1 MVTLNLTA
9 VGAEQELIKKYLS
22 ENASDSLLDKINNGI
37 RIEKDGKT
45 LISKKTLDGF
55 MKYAN
60 EEARKLAA
68 KGATSA
74 CVEDKVVYGWA
85 MHYFEEDSIEG
96 TLYNEDGT
104 EYKPPKP
111 VKAKQTVSTSISNKT
126 TTIPPKEPAGQL
138 SLFDFTDN
146 AELSCEDDNAIEEI
160 EETTNEI
167 KEISTIHV
175 PQPDGSDI
183 CIDTETGE
191 VIEKPQNTTEELIA
205 ILFNILQEDLEVQL
219 L

>member
-9 VGAEQELIKKYLS
+9 VGAEQELIKKYLA
-22 ENASDSLLDKINNGI
+22 ENASDSLADKINNGV

-60 EEARKLAA
+60 EEARKLAV

-74 CVEDKVVYGWA
+74 CVEGKVVYGWA

-104 EYKPPKP
+104 EYKPLKP
-111 VKAKQTVSTSISNKT
+111 VKAKQTLSLSVSNKT
-126 TTIPPKEPAGQL
+126 TTVTSKEPAGQL
-138 SLFDFTDN
+138 SLFDFTD
-146 AELSCEDDNAIEEI
+146 STDVPSEDTADV
-160 EETTNEI
+160 EETEETVNETQ
-167 KEISTIHV
+167 ESATVHV
-175 PQPDGSDI
+175 PPPDGSNL
-183 CIDTETGE
+183 CVDTKTGE
-191 VIEKPQNTTEELIA
+191 VVEEPQNTTEELIA

>member
-1 MVTLNLTA
+1 MVTLNLIA
-9 VGAEQELIKKYLS
+9 VGAEQELIKKYLT
-22 ENASDSLLDKINNGI
+22 ENASDSLADKINNGI
-37 RIEKDGKT
+37 PIEKDGKT

-85 MHYFEEDSIEG
+85 IHYFEEDSIEG

-111 VKAKQTVSTSISNKT
+111 VKAKQTISSSISNKT
-126 TTIPPKEPAGQL
+126 TTVTAKEPVGQL
-138 SLFDFTDN
+138 SLFDFTDSTN
-146 AELSCEDDNAIEEI
+146 VSCEDDTITEEI
-160 EETTNEI
+160 EELSDETQESTTV
-167 KEISTIHV
+167 HM
-175 PQPDGSDI
+175 PQPDGSDL
-183 CIDTETGE
+183 CVDTETGE
-191 VIEKPQNTTEELIA
+191 VIEEPQNTTTELIA

-219 L
+219 

>member
-9 VGAEQELIKKYLS
+9 VGAEQELIKKYLT
-22 ENASDSLLDKINNGI
+22 ENVSDSLADKINNGI

-68 KGATSA
+68 KGATYA
-74 CVEDKVVYGWA
+74 CVEDKIVYGWA

-104 EYKPPKP
+104 EYKPPKVNKSKP
-111 VKAKQTVSTSISNKT
+111 TVSSSVSNKT
-126 TTIPPKEPAGQL
+126 SIAIPKEPAGQL
-138 SLFDFTDN
+138 SLFDFSDSTDI
-146 AELSCEDDNAIEEI
+146 SCADTVTEAIEE
-160 EETTNEI
+160 TANEI
-167 KEISTIHV
+167 QEGTTVHV
-175 PQPDGSDI
+175 QQPDGSDL
-183 CIDTETGE
+183 CVDTETGE
-191 VIEKPQNTTEELIA
+191 VLEEPQNTTEELIV

-219 L
+219 

>member
-9 VGAEQELIKKYLS
+9 VGAEQELIKKYLA
-22 ENASDSLLDKINNGI
+22 ENASDSLADKINNGI
-37 RIEKDGKT
+37 PIEKDGKT

-74 CVEDKVVYGWA
+74 CVEDKVVCGWA

-96 TLYNEDGT
+96 ALYNEDGT
-104 EYKPPKP
+104 EYKPPIVNKSKP
-111 VKAKQTVSTSISNKT
+111 NVPSSVSNKTSIS
-126 TTIPPKEPAGQL
+126 IPKEPAGQL
-138 SLFDFTDN
+138 SLFDFTDSTN
-146 AELSCEDDNAIEEI
+146 IPCENDTVTKEI
-160 EETTNEI
+160 EEPANKMQES
-167 KEISTIHV
+167 STVHV

-183 CIDTETGE
+183 CIDTKTGE
-191 VIEKPQNTTEELIA
+191 VIEEPQNTTEELIA

-219 L
+219 S

>member
-9 VGAEQELIKKYLS
+9 IGAEQELIKKYLA
-22 ENASDSLLDKINNGI
+22 ENASDSLADKINNGI
-37 RIEKDGKT
+37 PIEKDGKT

-60 EEARKLAA
+60 EEARKLAV

-74 CVEDKVVYGWA
+74 CVEDKIVYGWA

-104 EYKPPKP
+104 EYKPPKVNKSKP
-111 VKAKQTVSTSISNKT
+111 TVSSSVSNKT
-126 TTIPPKEPAGQL
+126 SIAILKEPAGQL
-138 SLFDFTDN
+138 SLFDLTDN
-146 AELSCEDDNAIEEI
+146 IEVPCENDIVTEEI
-160 EETTNEI
+160 EETVNGTQE
-167 KEISTIHV
+167 SATVHV
-175 PQPDGSDI
+175 QQPDGFDL

-191 VIEKPQNTTEELIA
+191 VIEEPQNTTDELIA

-219 L
+219 S

>member
-1 MVTLNLTA
+1 MITLNLTA
-9 VGAEQELIKKYLS
+9 VGAEQELIKKYLT
-22 ENASDSLLDKINNGI
+22 ENASDSLAEKINNGV

-45 LISKKTLDGF
+45 LISKKTLGGF

-85 MHYFEEDSIEG
+85 MHYFEEDSIG
-96 TLYNEDGT
+96 DTLYSEDGT

-111 VKAKQTVSTSISNKT
+111 VKAKQTVSTSIYNKT
-126 TTIPPKEPAGQL
+126 TTITSKEPAGQL

-146 AELSCEDDNAIEEI
+146 AELSCEDDNTIEEI

-167 KEISTIHV
+167 KEISTVHV

-191 VIEKPQNTTEELIA
+191 VIEKPQNKTEELIA

>member
-1 MVTLNLTA
+1 MATLNLTA
-9 VGAEQELIKKYLS
+9 VGAEQELIKKYLA
-22 ENASDSLLDKINNGI
+22 ENASDSLADKINNGI
-37 RIEKDGKT
+37 PIEKDGKT

-60 EEARKLAA
+60 EEAKKLAA

-74 CVEDKVVYGWA
+74 CVEDKIVYGWA

-126 TTIPPKEPAGQL
+126 TTIPPKEPSGQL

-167 KEISTIHV
+167 KEISTVHV

-183 CIDTETGE
+183 CIDTKTGE
-191 VIEKPQNTTEELIA
+191 VIEEPQYTTEELIA

-219 L
+219 

>member
-1 MVTLNLTA
+1 
-9 VGAEQELIKKYLS
+9 
-22 ENASDSLLDKINNGI
+22 
-37 RIEKDGKT
+37 
-45 LISKKTLDGF
+45 

-74 CVEDKVVYGWA
+74 CVEDKIVYGWA

-146 AELSCEDDNAIEEI
+146 AKLSCEDDNAIEEI

-167 KEISTIHV
+167 KEISTVHV

-191 VIEKPQNTTEELIA
+191 VIEEPQNTTDELIT

-219 L
+219 

>member
-9 VGAEQELIKKYLS
+9 VGAEQELIKKYLA
-22 ENASDSLLDKINNGI
+22 ENASDSLADKINNGI
-37 RIEKDGKT
+37 PIEKDGKT

-60 EEARKLAA
+60 EEAKKLAA

-74 CVEDKVVYGWA
+74 CVEDKIVYGWA
-85 MHYFEEDSIEG
+85 MHYFEEDSIKG

-104 EYKPPKP
+104 EYKPLKP

-126 TTIPPKEPAGQL
+126 TTITSKEPAGQL
-138 SLFDFTDN
+138 SLFDFTNSTDVP
-146 AELSCEDDNAIEEI
+146 SEDTADV
-160 EETTNEI
+160 EETEETVNETQ
-167 KEISTIHV
+167 ESVTVHV
-175 PQPDGSDI
+175 QQPDGSNL
-183 CIDTETGE
+183 CVDTETGE

-219 L
+219 S

>member
-9 VGAEQELIKKYLS
+9 VGAEQELIKKYLA
-22 ENASDSLLDKINNGI
+22 ENASESLADKINNGI
-37 RIEKDGKT
+37 PIKKDGKT

-74 CVEDKVVYGWA
+74 CVEDKIVYGWA

-104 EYKPPKP
+104 AYKPPKVNKSKP
-111 VKAKQTVSTSISNKT
+111 NVSSSVSNKT
-126 TTIPPKEPAGQL
+126 SIAIPKEPAGQL

-146 AELSCEDDNAIEEI
+146 AEVSCEDDNAIEEI
-160 EETTNEI
+160 VETTNEI
-167 KEISTIHV
+167 KETSTVHV
-175 PQPDGSDI
+175 QQPDGSDI
-183 CIDTETGE
+183 CVDTETGE
-191 VIEKPQNTTEELIA
+191 VLEEPQNTTEELIA
-205 ILFNILQEDLEVQL
+205 ILFNILQKDLEVQL
-219 L
+219 

>member
-9 VGAEQELIKKYLS
+9 VGTEKELIKKYLA
-22 ENASDSLLDKINNGI
+22 ENASVSLVKKINNGV
-37 RIEKDGKT
+37 RVEKGGKT

-60 EEARKLAA
+60 EEARKLVA

-74 CVEDKVVYGWA
+74 CVEDKIVYGWA

-104 EYKPPKP
+104 EYKPPKVNKSKP
-111 VKAKQTVSTSISNKT
+111 TVSSSVSNKT
-126 TTIPPKEPAGQL
+126 SIAIPKEPAGQL

-167 KEISTIHV
+167 KEISAVHV
-175 PQPDGSDI
+175 PQPDGSNL
-183 CIDTETGE
+183 CVDTETGE
-191 VIEKPQNTTEELIA
+191 VLEEPQNTTEELIA

-219 L
+219 

>member
-22 ENASDSLLDKINNGI
+22 ENARDSLADKINNGV

-68 KGATSA
+68 KGAASA
-74 CVEDKVVYGWA
+74 CVEDKIVYSWA

-104 EYKPPKP
+104 EYKPSKP
-111 VKAKQTVSTSISNKT
+111 VKAKQIVSTSISNKT
-126 TTIPPKEPAGQL
+126 TTIPPKEPAGQF

-167 KEISTIHV
+167 KEISTVHV
-175 PQPDGSDI
+175 QQPDGSDL

-191 VIEKPQNTTEELIA
+191 VIEKSQNTTEELIT

-219 L
+219 

>member
-9 VGAEQELIKKYLS
+9 VGAEQELIKKYLA
-22 ENASDSLLDKINNGI
+22 ENASDSLADKINNGI
-37 RIEKDGKT
+37 PIEKDGKT

-60 EEARKLAA
+60 EEARKLAT

-74 CVEDKVVYGWA
+74 CVEDKIVYGWA

-111 VKAKQTVSTSISNKT
+111 NKLKPTVSSSVSNKT
-126 TTIPPKEPAGQL
+126 SIAIPKEPAGQL

-146 AELSCEDDNAIEEI
+146 AEVSCEDDTVTEKIEEI
-160 EETTNEI
+160 TNEI
-167 KEISTIHV
+167 HENATVHV
-175 PQPDGSDI
+175 PQPDGSNL
-183 CIDTETGE
+183 CVDTETGE

-219 L
+219 

>member
-1 MVTLNLTA
+1 MITLNLTA
-9 VGAEQELIKKYLS
+9 VGAEQELIKKYLT
-22 ENASDSLLDKINNGI
+22 ENVSDSLADKINNGI

-60 EEARKLAA
+60 GEARKLAA

-85 MHYFEEDSIEG
+85 IHYFEEDSIEG
-96 TLYNEDGT
+96 ALYNEDGT
-104 EYKPPKP
+104 EYKPQKP
-111 VKAKQTVSTSISNKT
+111 VKTRQTVSTSISNKT
-126 TTIPPKEPAGQL
+126 TTITPKEPAGQL
-138 SLFDFTDN
+138 SLFDFTDSTDVASEN
-146 AELSCEDDNAIEEI
+146 DTVTEEI
-160 EETTNEI
+160 EELSDETQESATV
-167 KEISTIHV
+167 HV

-191 VIEKPQNTTEELIA
+191 VIEGSQNTTDKLIA

-219 L
+219 

>member
-9 VGAEQELIKKYLS
+9 VGAEQELIKKYLA
-22 ENASDSLLDKINNGI
+22 ENASDSLADKINNSV

-60 EEARKLAA
+60 EEARKLAS

-85 MHYFEEDSIEG
+85 IHYFEEDSIEG

-104 EYKPPKP
+104 EYKPSKP
-111 VKAKQTVSTSISNKT
+111 VKVKQAIPTTSIPNKT
-126 TTIPPKEPAGQL
+126 SITAPKEPAGQL
-138 SLFDFTDN
+138 SLFDFTDSTDI
-146 AELSCEDDNAIEEI
+146 SCEDDNTMEEI
-160 EETTNEI
+160 EKTANEI
-167 KEISTIHV
+167 KENSTLHV
-175 PQPDGSDI
+175 PQLDGSDI

-191 VIEKPQNTTEELIA
+191 VIEEPQNTTEELIA

-219 L
+219 

>member
-1 MVTLNLTA
+1 MATLNLTA
-9 VGAEQELIKKYLS
+9 VGAEQELIKKYLA
-22 ENASDSLLDKINNGI
+22 ENASDSLADKINNGI
-37 RIEKDGKT
+37 PIEKDGKT

-74 CVEDKVVYGWA
+74 CVEDKIVYGWA
-85 MHYFEEDSIEG
+85 MHYFEEDSIEV

-111 VKAKQTVSTSISNKT
+111 VKAKQTVSTSISKKT

-167 KEISTIHV
+167 KEISTVHV
-175 PQPDGSDI
+175 PQPDGSNL
-183 CIDTETGE
+183 CVDTETGE
-191 VIEKPQNTTEELIA
+191 VLEKPQNTTEELIA

-219 L
+219 

>member
-9 VGAEQELIKKYLS
+9 VGGEQELIKKYLA
-22 ENASDSLLDKINNGI
+22 ENASNSLAEKINHGI
-37 RIEKDGKT
+37 SIEKDGKT

-74 CVEDKVVYGWA
+74 CVEDKIVYGWA

-104 EYKPPKP
+104 EYKPPKVNKSKP
-111 VKAKQTVSTSISNKT
+111 TVSSSVSNKT
-126 TTIPPKEPAGQL
+126 SIAIPKEPTGQL

-146 AELSCEDDNAIEEI
+146 AEVSCENDNAIEEI

-167 KEISTIHV
+167 KEISTVHV
-175 PQPDGSDI
+175 PQPDGSNL
-183 CIDTETGE
+183 CVDTETGE
-191 VIEKPQNTTEELIA
+191 VIEGPQSTTEELIA

-219 L
+219 

>member
-9 VGAEQELIKKYLS
+9 VGAEQELIKNYLS
-22 ENASDSLLDKINNGI
+22 ENASDSLADKINNGVC
-37 RIEKDGKT
+37 IEKDGKT
-45 LISKKTLDGF
+45 LISKKTLDRF

-74 CVEDKVVYGWA
+74 CVEDKIVYGWA

-96 TLYNEDGT
+96 MLYNEDGT
-104 EYKPPKP
+104 EYKPLKP

-126 TTIPPKEPAGQL
+126 TTITSKEPAGQL
-138 SLFDFTDN
+138 SLFDFTD
-146 AELSCEDDNAIEEI
+146 STDVPSEDTADV
-160 EETTNEI
+160 EETEETVNETQ
-167 KEISTIHV
+167 ESVTVHV
-175 PQPDGSDI
+175 QQPDGSDL
-183 CIDTETGE
+183 CVDTKTGE
-191 VIEKPQNTTEELIA
+191 VIEEPQNTTEELIA

-219 L
+219 

>member
-22 ENASDSLLDKINNGI
+22 ENASDFLAEKINNDV

-74 CVEDKVVYGWA
+74 CVEDNIVYGWA

-104 EYKPPKP
+104 EYKPLKP
-111 VKAKQTVSTSISNKT
+111 VKAKQTVSLSVSNKT
-126 TTIPPKEPAGQL
+126 TTVTSKEPAGQL
-138 SLFDFTDN
+138 SLFDFTD
-146 AELSCEDDNAIEEI
+146 STDVPSEDTADV
-160 EETTNEI
+160 EETEETVNETQ
-167 KEISTIHV
+167 ESVTVHV
-175 PQPDGSDI
+175 KQPDGSDI

-191 VIEKPQNTTEELIA
+191 VIEEPQNTTEELIA
-205 ILFNILQEDLEVQL
+205 ILFNILQEELEVQL

>member
-9 VGAEQELIKKYLS
+9 VGAEQELIKKYLA
-22 ENASDSLLDKINNGI
+22 ENASDSLADKINNGI
-37 RIEKDGKT
+37 PIEKDGKT

-74 CVEDKVVYGWA
+74 CVEDKIVYGWA
-85 MHYFEEDSIEG
+85 IHYFEEDSIEG

-111 VKAKQTVSTSISNKT
+111 VKAKQTVSTSIYNKT
-126 TTIPPKEPAGQL
+126 TTITSKEPAGQL
-138 SLFDFTDN
+138 SLFDFTDSTN
-146 AELSCEDDNAIEEI
+146 VPCENDTVTKEI
-160 EETTNEI
+160 EEPANKMQES
-167 KEISTIHV
+167 STVHV

-191 VIEKPQNTTEELIA
+191 VIEEPQNTTEELIA

>member
-9 VGAEQELIKKYLS
+9 VGAEQELIKKYLA
-22 ENASDSLLDKINNGI
+22 ENASDSLADKINNGI
-37 RIEKDGKT
+37 PIEKDGKT
-45 LISKKTLDGF
+45 LINKKTLDGF

-60 EEARKLAA
+60 EEARKFAA

-85 MHYFEEDSIEG
+85 MHYFEEDSIG
-96 TLYNEDGT
+96 DTLYSEDGT

-111 VKAKQTVSTSISNKT
+111 VKAKQTVSTSIYNKT
-126 TTIPPKEPAGQL
+126 TTITSKEPAGQL
-138 SLFDFTDN
+138 SLFDFTD
-146 AELSCEDDNAIEEI
+146 STDVPSEDTADV
-160 EETTNEI
+160 EETEETVNETQ
-167 KEISTIHV
+167 ESVTVHV
-175 PQPDGSDI
+175 KQPDGSDI

-191 VIEKPQNTTEELIA
+191 VIEEPQNTTEELIA

-219 L
+219 

>member
-9 VGAEQELIKKYLS
+9 VGAEQELIKKYLA
-22 ENASDSLLDKINNGI
+22 ENASDSLADKINNGI
-37 RIEKDGKT
+37 RIEKDEKI
-45 LISKKTLDGF
+45 LISKKTLAGF
-55 MKYAN
+55 MKYAS

-74 CVEDKVVYGWA
+74 CVEDKIVFGWA

-104 EYKPPKP
+104 EYKPPKVNKSKP
-111 VKAKQTVSTSISNKT
+111 TVSSSVSNKT
-126 TTIPPKEPAGQL
+126 SIAIPKEPAGQL

-146 AELSCEDDNAIEEI
+146 IEVPCEDDSATEEI
-160 EETTNEI
+160 EDPSDETQESATV
-167 KEISTIHV
+167 HV
-175 PQPDGSDI
+175 PQPDGSNL

-191 VIEKPQNTTEELIA
+191 VIEGPQSTTEELIA

-219 L
+219 

>member
-9 VGAEQELIKKYLS
+9 VGAEQELIKKYLA
-22 ENASDSLLDKINNGI
+22 ENASESLADKINNGI
-37 RIEKDGKT
+37 PIKKDGKT
-45 LISKKTLDGF
+45 LISKKTLNGF

-74 CVEDKVVYGWA
+74 CVEDKIVYGWA

-104 EYKPPKP
+104 AYKPPKVNKSKP
-111 VKAKQTVSTSISNKT
+111 NVSSSVSNKT
-126 TTIPPKEPAGQL
+126 SIAIPKEPAGQL

-146 AELSCEDDNAIEEI
+146 AEVSCEDDNAIEEI
-160 EETTNEI
+160 VETTNEI
-167 KEISTIHV
+167 KETSTVHV
-175 PQPDGSDI
+175 QQPDGSDI
-183 CIDTETGE
+183 CVDTETGE
-191 VIEKPQNTTEELIA
+191 VLEEPQNTTEELIA
-205 ILFNILQEDLEVQL
+205 ILFNILQKDLEVQL
-219 L
+219 

>member
-9 VGAEQELIKKYLS
+9 VGAEQELIKKYLA
-22 ENASDSLLDKINNGI
+22 ENASDSLADKINNGV

-45 LISKKTLDGF
+45 LINKKTFDGF

-68 KGATSA
+68 KGAASA

-85 MHYFEEDSIEG
+85 IHYFEEDSIEG
-96 TLYNEDGT
+96 TLYNEDGA

-111 VKAKQTVSTSISNKT
+111 VKAKQTVSTSILNKT

-146 AELSCEDDNAIEEI
+146 AEFSCEDDNAIEEI

-167 KEISTIHV
+167 KEISTVHV
-175 PQPDGSDI
+175 QQPDGSDL
-183 CIDTETGE
+183 CVDTKTGE
-191 VIEKPQNTTEELIA
+191 VLEEPQNTTEKLIA
-205 ILFNILQEDLEVQL
+205 ILFNILQENLEVKL
-219 L
+219 

>member
-9 VGAEQELIKKYLS
+9 VGAEQELIKKYLA
-22 ENASDSLLDKINNGI
+22 ENASDSLADKINNGI
-37 RIEKDGKT
+37 PIEKDGKT

-60 EEARKLAA
+60 EEARKLAT

-74 CVEDKVVYGWA
+74 CVEDKIVYGWA

-111 VKAKQTVSTSISNKT
+111 NKLKPTVSSSVSNKT
-126 TTIPPKEPAGQL
+126 SIAIPKEPAGQL

-146 AELSCEDDNAIEEI
+146 GEVSCEDDTVTEKIEEI
-160 EETTNEI
+160 TNEI
-167 KEISTIHV
+167 HENATVHV
-175 PQPDGSDI
+175 PQPDGSNL
-183 CIDTETGE
+183 CVDTETGE

-219 L
+219 

>member
-9 VGAEQELIKKYLS
+9 VGAEQELIKKYLA
-22 ENASDSLLDKINNGI
+22 ENVSDSLADKINNGI
-37 RIEKDGKT
+37 PIEKDGKT

-60 EEARKLAA
+60 EEARKLAV

-74 CVEDKVVYGWA
+74 CVEDKIVYGWA

-96 TLYNEDGT
+96 MLYNEDGT
-104 EYKPPKP
+104 EYKPLKP

-126 TTIPPKEPAGQL
+126 TTITSKEPAGQL
-138 SLFDFTDN
+138 SLFDFTD
-146 AELSCEDDNAIEEI
+146 STDVPSEDTADV
-160 EETTNEI
+160 EETEETVNETQ
-167 KEISTIHV
+167 ESVTVHV
-175 PQPDGSDI
+175 QQPDGSDL
-183 CIDTETGE
+183 CVDTKTGE
-191 VIEKPQNTTEELIA
+191 VIEEPQNTTEELIA

-219 L
+219 

>member
-1 MVTLNLTA
+1 MVMLNLTA
-9 VGAEQELIKKYLS
+9 VGAEQGLIKKYLT
-22 ENASDSLLDKINNGI
+22 ENASDSLADKINNGI

-96 TLYNEDGT
+96 TIYNEDGT

-111 VKAKQTVSTSISNKT
+111 VKAKQTVSTTSISNKT

-146 AELSCEDDNAIEEI
+146 AELSCEDDNAIDEI

-167 KEISTIHV
+167 KEISTVHV
-175 PQPDGSDI
+175 PKLDGSNL
-183 CIDTETGE
+183 CVDTETGE
-191 VIEKPQNTTEELIA
+191 VIEETTNPTEELIA

-219 L
+219 

>member
-9 VGAEQELIKKYLS
+9 IGAEQELIKKYLT
-22 ENASDSLLDKINNGI
+22 ENASDSLAEKINKGI
-37 RIEKDGKT
+37 SIEKDGKT

-60 EEARKLAA
+60 EKARKLAA

-85 MHYFEEDSIEG
+85 IHYFEEDSIEG

-104 EYKPPKP
+104 EYKLPKP
-111 VKAKQTVSTSISNKT
+111 NKSKLTVSSSISNKT
-126 TTIPPKEPAGQL
+126 SIAIPKEPVGQL

-146 AELSCEDDNAIEEI
+146 IEVPREDDIVTEEI
-160 EETTNEI
+160 EEPANEI
-167 KEISTIHV
+167 QEGTTVHV
-175 PQPDGSDI
+175 QQLDGSDL
-183 CIDTETGE
+183 CINTETGE
-191 VIEKPQNTTEELIA
+191 VIEETTNTTDELIA

-219 L
+219 

>member
-1 MVTLNLTA
+1 MVTINLTA
-9 VGAEQELIKKYLS
+9 VGAEQELIKKYLA
-22 ENASDSLLDKINNGI
+22 ENASDSLADKINNGI
-37 RIEKDGKT
+37 PIEKDGKT

-85 MHYFEEDSIEG
+85 IHYFEEDSIEG
-96 TLYNEDGT
+96 TLCNEDGT
-104 EYKPPKP
+104 VYKPPKP

-138 SLFDFTDN
+138 SLFDFTDSTN
-146 AELSCEDDNAIEEI
+146 IPNEDDAVIEEI
-160 EETTNEI
+160 EELSNETLESTT
-167 KEISTIHV
+167 V
-175 PQPDGSDI
+175 YMPQPDGSDL

-191 VIEKPQNTTEELIA
+191 VLEEPQNTTEELIA

-219 L
+219 

>member
-1 MVTLNLTA
+1 MVTINLTA
-9 VGAEQELIKKYLS
+9 VGAEQELIKKYLT
-22 ENASDSLLDKINNGI
+22 ENASDSLAEKINNGI

-45 LISKKTLDGF
+45 LISKKTLNGF

-85 MHYFEEDSIEG
+85 IHYFEEDSIEG

-104 EYKPPKP
+104 EYKPPKSNKSKP
-111 VKAKQTVSTSISNKT
+111 TVSSSVSNKT
-126 TTIPPKEPAGQL
+126 SIVTSKEPAGQL

-146 AELSCEDDNAIEEI
+146 TEDSCEDDNAIEEI
-160 EETTNEI
+160 EETTDEI
-167 KEISTIHV
+167 KEISTVHV
-175 PQPDGSDI
+175 PQPDGSDL
-183 CIDTETGE
+183 CVDTETGE
-191 VIEKPQNTTEELIA
+191 VIEESQNTTDELIA

-219 L
+219 

>member
-22 ENASDSLLDKINNGI
+22 ENASDSLADKINNGI
-37 RIEKDGKT
+37 PIEKNGKT

-60 EEARKLAA
+60 EEARKLAV

-104 EYKPPKP
+104 EYKPPKL
-111 VKAKQTVSTSISNKT
+111 VKAKPTVSSSISNKT
-126 TTIPPKEPAGQL
+126 SIAIPKEPAGQL
-138 SLFDFTDN
+138 SLFDFTD
-146 AELSCEDDNAIEEI
+146 STDVPSEDTADV
-160 EETTNEI
+160 EETEETVNETQ
-167 KEISTIHV
+167 ESVTVHV
-175 PQPDGSDI
+175 QQPDGSDL
-183 CIDTETGE
+183 CVDTKTGE
-191 VIEKPQNTTEELIA
+191 VLEEPQNTTEELIA

>member
-9 VGAEQELIKKYLS
+9 VGAEQELIKKYLA
-22 ENASDSLLDKINNGI
+22 ENASDSLADKINNGI
-37 RIEKDGKT
+37 PIEKDGKT

-85 MHYFEEDSIEG
+85 IHYFEEESIEG
-96 TLYNEDGT
+96 ALYNEDGT
-104 EYKPPKP
+104 EYKPPKVNKSKP
-111 VKAKQTVSTSISNKT
+111 NVSSSVSNKT
-126 TTIPPKEPAGQL
+126 SIAIPKEPAGQL
-138 SLFDFTDN
+138 SLFDFSDSTDI
-146 AELSCEDDNAIEEI
+146 SCADTVTEEI
-160 EETTNEI
+160 EETANEI
-167 KEISTIHV
+167 REGTTVHV
-175 PQPDGSDI
+175 QQPDGSDI
-183 CIDTETGE
+183 CVDTETGE
-191 VIEKPQNTTEELIA
+191 VLEEPQNTTEELIA

-219 L
+219 

>member
-9 VGAEQELIKKYLS
+9 VGAEQELIKKYLA
-22 ENASDSLLDKINNGI
+22 ENASNSLAEKINNGI
-37 RIEKDGKT
+37 SIEKDGKT

-74 CVEDKVVYGWA
+74 CVEDKIVYGWA

-104 EYKPPKP
+104 EYKPPKVNKSKP
-111 VKAKQTVSTSISNKT
+111 TVASSVSNKT
-126 TTIPPKEPAGQL
+126 SIAIPKEPAGQL

-167 KEISTIHV
+167 KEISTVHV
-175 PQPDGSDI
+175 QQPDGSDI
-183 CIDTETGE
+183 CVDTETGE
-191 VIEKPQNTTEELIA
+191 VLEEPQNTTEELIA

-219 L
+219 

>member
-9 VGAEQELIKKYLS
+9 VGAEQELIKKYLA
-22 ENASDSLLDKINNGI
+22 ENASDSLADKINNGI
-37 RIEKDGKT
+37 PIEKDGKT

-60 EEARKLAA
+60 EEARKIAA

-74 CVEDKVVYGWA
+74 CVEDKIVYGWA

-96 TLYNEDGT
+96 ALYNEDGT

-167 KEISTIHV
+167 KEISTVHV

-191 VIEKPQNTTEELIA
+191 VIEEPQNTTEELIA

-219 L
+219 

>member
-9 VGAEQELIKKYLS
+9 VGAEQELIKKYLA
-22 ENASDSLLDKINNGI
+22 ENASNSLAEKINNGI
-37 RIEKDGKT
+37 PIEKDGKT

-85 MHYFEEDSIEG
+85 IHYFEEESIEG
-96 TLYNEDGT
+96 ALYNEDGT
-104 EYKPPKP
+104 VYKPPKVNKSKP
-111 VKAKQTVSTSISNKT
+111 NVSSSVSNKT
-126 TTIPPKEPAGQL
+126 SIAIPKEPAGQL
-138 SLFDFTDN
+138 SLFDFSDSTDI
-146 AELSCEDDNAIEEI
+146 SCADTVTE
-160 EETTNEI
+160 EI
-167 KEISTIHV
+167 KETANEIHESATVHV
-175 PQPDGSDI
+175 PQPDGSNL
-183 CIDTETGE
+183 CVDTETGE
-191 VIEKPQNTTEELIA
+191 VIEGPQSTTEELIA

-219 L
+219 